1 MKKAIIIL
9 SLTLLFISCDK
20 NEPAEQLKNIS
31 GYWEITKVE
40 LENDSVMEYGLS
52 QYIDY
57 IEMEDSTGFRKKL
70 QPKFGGK
77 YIATNDAEKVTAR
90 IENDK
95 LLLYY
100 STPFD
105 EWTEEVL
112 KADEDELVVM
122 NRDGKIYHY
131 REYTPIKIEN
141 DEEEKE

>member
-1 MKKAIIIL
+1 MKKAFLIL
-9 SLTLLFISCDK
+9 ILFFLLFACSK
-20 NEPAEQLKNIS
+20 NEPKEQLNNIT

-57 IEMEDSTGFRKKL
+57 IEIEDSTGFRKKL
-70 QPKFGGK
+70 QPKFGGG
-77 YIATNDAEKVTAR
+77 YIATNEAQKVTAR

-95 LLLYY
+95 LMLYY

-105 EWTEEVL
+105 EWKEEVL
-112 KADEDELVVM
+112 KADEDELIVV

-131 REYTPIKIEN
+131 REYTPIIIEN